1 MVDFRRAPGTP
12 ADTEANAK
20 AAPAQAAVPMMDYN
34 DATDMGLQAPQ
45 RRQLEADGSRVA
57 ATRVAAAKG
66 GFASSVM
73 GAAWD
78 KFRAPDFDPDQFFDA
93 GQAVYDDQR
102 LKESRPDGEE
112 LDYLKGAVSLDDYNY
127 RIQNMMDYR
136 KDQADAADHP
146 WIGGAATI
154 APDLLTMVI
163 PGVAEGALGRTAG
176 TAIRVLANTYDAGAA
191 IYSADQLGQD
201 GLANS
206 MMAAVGIGDLAH
218 LATRGV
224 ARTAIRSDRPVSEL
238 AADAEQGA
246 AKDGNRGSAHTDS
259 DPATM
264 ANAADSGVHPRVEA
278 DSTPVEGKPTDF
290 VTDPDNPTLPT
301 STRDIDDDLATADSM
316 PKRDVQAVDY
326 TELND
331 LSVDSGK
338 AFHGKKAGKDSR
350 ESADAISGVP
360 MRPAM
365 ARAMDRLDELAQSG
379 KLPADFPQQYRVIMN
394 AVADNAA
401 DVPLAFDRK
410 SNFRG
415 RYAPVDLS
423 FSQQNVRI
431 AFPKSAVKTGKTN
444 VSDLIG
450 QMDADE
456 LRTFLHESIHAATS
470 RVIHRAQHTPGLVTP
485 GAKQALSDM
494 DKLRAHLTKAVKAET
509 KAGTLSA
516 EDAHYINYYLK
527 DNHEM
532 IAGLGDNK
540 GNFTGFLQ
548 RQRSIRGKE
557 SAMRSLGKTIM
568 RVLGMSTER
577 TALTDVADALEDML
591 SQGARGDGKLGKQAL
606 SRVAPDFSSDSMSE
620 LTKVGREAAQSAPD
634 YARAQAA
641 AAKAMLG
648 TTKNK
653 MNQVFSL
660 YDDLVREGA
669 GEAAGRRAFADE
681 LVTDATRV
689 GERSESVSDY
699 KRLMKSEMDMLTAKV
714 EQSIT
719 DQLKLNGIN
728 KFDQFFNRRN
738 FVAARQE
745 LEQKVA
751 HYLDYAHGE
760 YRNGRPVDVP
770 PSDIQKV
777 IKDYTSS
784 NWAERWFDHMENS
797 GMLQAGS
804 PVERSPYYLPRR
816 YSRDKIMK
824 LQREGGAQQ
833 KDFVDLF
840 SAAMRDA
847 YPAMDR
853 DLSRQV
859 ARTWYQGMTSA
870 QPAQGAAWRRAVNG
884 MSNDEFVDM
893 LVENGVSA
901 EDAAKILENSVFAQ
915 ERTGSNATKNLRK
928 RNELD
933 MTKEYTTSS
942 GRVMKMQD
950 LVDTDVTRLM
960 NQYNN
965 RMSGKA
971 AFSAKGY
978 GDMKDLVNRIE
989 ELRPSLTEGVDDWTK
1004 KVDDTIDTLM
1014 GHAVGGDAPQWA
1026 LAGGYLSNALM
1037 LKNSGLYQVMDLALS
1052 AKEFGLYRTT
1062 RAMMQGGL
1070 WRTMQTEIGADKALA
1085 NRLTTVLSG
1094 STKNDMRFKWLH
1106 TYAEDNTDLTRS
1118 AQWVSILRNASQA
1131 AHTVNGMR
1139 YVHAGMVNLNAGL
1152 VRDAIMSA
1160 LQGNAKDAKLLQKFG
1175 MRESAL
1181 NEMRAAY
1188 SANPGAAF
1196 RSDLQQHLEMTG
1208 QRFMD
1213 YVVQQ
1218 VRTGETSHFAE
1229 MNPIGRAVIGYQ
1241 SFALA
1246 STNKILR
1253 RGLAEDGGV
1262 RGLTLLMA
1270 YQLPLALMMQNLK
1283 STLDGKDQTG
1293 RELVS
1298 GAAWSMSMLGGLSL
1312 LQPLFD
1318 PQQGG
1323 GGTVVTGGLT
1333 SVLSG
1338 LHAIATKG
1346 GDMTMKD
1353 VSKIVPLAQE
1363 FIPLRAVINNMGD

>member
-1 MVDFRRAPGTP
+1 MVDFRRAPGNP

-20 AAPAQAAVPMMDYN
+20 APAQAATPMMDYN

-45 RRQLEADGSRVA
+45 RQQLQADASRVSA
-57 ATRVAAAKG
+57 SYAQSAKG
-66 GFASSVM
+66 GFSSSVM

-78 KFRAPDFDPDQFFDA
+78 KLRAPDFDPDQFFDA
-93 GQAVYDDQR
+93 GQTVYDDSR
-102 LKESRPDGEE
+102 LKETRPDAEE
-112 LDYLKGAVSLDDYNY
+112 LDYLKRAVSLDDYSY
-127 RIQNMMDYR
+127 RYQNMLDYR

-146 WIGGAATI
+146 WVGGAATI

-176 TAIRVLANTYDAGAA
+176 TAIRILANSYDAGAA

-201 GLANS
+201 GVANS
-206 MMAAVGIGDLAH
+206 MMAMVGVGDLAH

-224 ARTAIRSDRPVSEL
+224 ARVGIRSDRPVSEL
-238 AADAEQGA
+238 AAEAEQGA
-246 AKDGNRGSAHTDS
+246 AKDMNRGSAHTDS
-259 DPATM
+259 DPDAM
-264 ANAADSGVHPRVEA
+264 AHAADSGVHPRVEA
-278 DSTPVEGKPTDF
+278 DATPVEGKPNDF

-301 STRDIDDDLATADSM
+301 STRDIDDDLATADSI
-316 PKRDVQAVDY
+316 PQRDVQATNY
-326 TELND
+326 SELADMEVNT
-331 LSVDSGK
+331 
-338 AFHGKKAGKDSR
+338 AHAYHGKKAGLDGR
-350 ESADAISGVP
+350 ESADVINDIP

-379 KLPADFPQQYRVIMN
+379 KLPADFPQQYRTIMN

-415 RYAPVDLS
+415 RYRPNDLT
-423 FSQQNVRI
+423 FANHNVRI
-431 AFPKSAVKTGKTN
+431 AFPKAAVKTGKTN

-450 QMDADE
+450 QMDANE
-456 LRTFLHESIHAATS
+456 LRTFLHESIHAATT
-470 RVIHRAQHTPGLVTP
+470 RVIYRAEKTPGMVTP

-494 DKLRAHLTKAVKAET
+494 DKLRTHLTKQMKAEVKAGKMTPE
-509 KAGTLSA
+509 
-516 EDAHYINYYLK
+516 EAHYVGYYLK
-527 DNHEM
+527 DNHEL

-548 RQRSIRGKE
+548 RQTSIRGKE
-557 SAMRSLGKTIM
+557 SALRSLGKTIM
-568 RVLGMSTER
+568 RVLGMGTER

-591 SQGARGDGKLGKQAL
+591 SHGPVGDGKLGKQAL
-606 SRVAPDFSSDSMSE
+606 SRAAPDFSSDSMSE
-620 LTKVGREAAQSAPD
+620 LTKAGREAAQAAPD
-634 YARAQAA
+634 YVRAQAA
-641 AAKAMLG
+641 SAKAMYE
-648 TTKNK
+648 TTKGK
-653 MNQVFSL
+653 MGQVFAL
-660 YDDLVREGA
+660 YDDLVRRGA
-669 GEAAGRRAFADE
+669 GDHAARQAFADE
-681 LVTDATRV
+681 LVADASKV
-689 GERSESVSDY
+689 GERTESVSDL
-699 KRLMKSEMDMLTAKV
+699 KRLMKSEMDHLTARV

-728 KFDQFFNRRN
+728 KWDQFFNRKN
-738 FVAARQE
+738 FVKARQE

-760 YRNGRPVDVP
+760 YRNGRPVDP
-770 PSDIQKV
+770 APTDIQKV

-784 NWAERWFDHMENS
+784 NWAERWFDHMENTGMIQGGS
-797 GMLQAGS
+797 GI
-804 PVERSPYYLPRR
+804 ERSPYYLPRR

-824 LQREGGAQQ
+824 MQREGGYQQ
-833 KDFVDLF
+833 KDFVDGF

-884 MSNDEFVDM
+884 MSNDEFIDM
-893 LVENGVSA
+893 LIENGVSKADA
-901 EDAAKILENSVFAQ
+901 EAILEKSVFAQ

-928 RNELD
+928 RNDLD

-942 GRVMKMQD
+942 GRPFKMQD
-950 LVDTDVTRLM
+950 LVDTDVTKLM

-978 GDMKDLVNRIE
+978 GDAKDLVNRIE
-989 ELRPSLTEGVDDWTK
+989 ELRPTLTEGVDDWTS
-1004 KVDDTIDTLM
+1004 KVDDTIDALM
-1014 GHAVGGDAPQWA
+1014 GHAVGGDTPQWA
-1026 LAGGYLSNALM
+1026 LAGGYLSNSLM
-1037 LKNSGLYQVMDLALS
+1037 LKNSGLYQVMDLAMA

-1094 STKNDMRFKWLH
+1094 ATKNDMRFKWLH

-1118 AQWVSILRNASQA
+1118 AQWVNILRNTSQA
-1131 AHTVNGMR
+1131 AHTANGMR
-1139 YVHAGMVNLNAGL
+1139 YVHAAMVNLNAGL
-1152 VRDAIMSA
+1152 VRDSIMSA

-1175 MRESAL
+1175 LRQSAL
-1181 NEMRAAY
+1181 DEMRQAFT
-1188 SANPGAAF
+1188 ANPGTAF
-1196 RSDLQQHLEMTG
+1196 RQDLQTHLEAVG

-1229 MNPIGRAVIGYQ
+1229 MNPIGRVVIGYQ
-1241 SFALA
+1241 SFAMA

-1253 RGLAEDGGV
+1253 RQLNDGGV
-1262 RGLTLLMA
+1262 TGLALLAA
-1270 YQLPLALMMQNLK
+1270 YQMPLALMMQNLK
-1283 STLDGKDQTG
+1283 SNLDGKEQTG
-1293 RELVS
+1293 KELVS
-1298 GAAWSMSMLGGLSL
+1298 NAAWSMSMLGGASL
-1312 LQPLFD
+1312 LQGLFD

-1323 GGTVVTGGLT
+1323 GNIVTGGIGQ
-1333 SVLSG
+1333 VISG
-1338 LHAIATKG
+1338 LNAVATKG
-1346 GDMTMKD
+1346 GDLTMKD

-1363 FIPLRAVINNMGD
+1363 FMPLRAVINNMGD